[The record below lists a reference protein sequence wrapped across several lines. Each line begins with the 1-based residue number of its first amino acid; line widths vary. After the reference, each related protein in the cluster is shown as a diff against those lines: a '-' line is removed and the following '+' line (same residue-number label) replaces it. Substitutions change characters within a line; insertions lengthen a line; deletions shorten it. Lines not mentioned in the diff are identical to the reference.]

1 MANYSRKLRMK
12 TDIKRKEKVEKII
25 EFVERTKKV
34 QKEAEAILRKAQE
47 EMKWQIDK
55 RRRKVKKWKKRDKIM
70 LSIKSDVQRIISK
83 EVNRKIC
90 EILCNKR
97 NYISQC
103 N

>member
-1 MANYSRKLRMK
+1 
-12 TDIKRKEKVEKII
+12 
-25 EFVERTKKV
+25 
-34 QKEAEAILRKAQE
+34 
-47 EMKWQIDK
+47 MKWQIDK